1 MTFLYRKMITFMKDE
16 NLTETVHAKV
26 TPEMKDAY
34 LRLANENGRTLS
46 GWIRRQLDLAVK
58 DSENNQ

>member
-1 MTFLYRKMITFMKDE
+1 MKKDGSLYMKNE

-26 TPEMKDAY
+26 TPEMKQAY
-34 LRLANENGRTLS
+34 LHMAKENGRSLS

-58 DSENNQ
+58 DGEDSKQ